1 MKASPDF
8 SLTPFLP
15 AVAFLLFALL
25 PAQAQNSLDEVH
37 VAPRSDLESV
47 SGSSPSTGPPLR
59 SAGGVIKKT
68 VDLVLVP
75 VTITDTRD
83 HPIIGLAKDNFQLFE
98 GKKRQQIARFSDED
112 TAVSLG
118 IVLDVS
124 SSMSSKM
131 ERATEAML
139 DFCRLANPQD
149 EFFLITFANQAE
161 LLQDFT
167 TRTDDIQAKLL
178 TLVPKGSTA
187 LLDAVYL
194 GLSHMRQARYDR
206 RALFII
212 SDGGDNHSRYTEGEV
227 KSMARE
233 AGVAI
238 YSVALFDRNAPTR
251 EEILGPELLEDI
263 ADVTGGSSY
272 AVESPNVVPALAERV
287 SDELRR
293 QYVLAYRPQE
303 TPKDGKWHHIRIKLT
318 LPRGIPPLLVRAKP
332 GYYAPTR

>member
-59 SAGGVIKKT
+59 SAGAVIKKT
-68 VDLVLVP
+68 VELVLVP

-83 HPIIGLAKDNFQLFE
+83 HPIIGLGKDNFQLFE
-98 GKKRQQIARFSDED
+98 GKKRQQIDHFSDED
-112 TAVSLG
+112 TAVSVG
-118 IVLDVS
+118 IVLDTS

-131 ERATEAML
+131 DRATEALL

-149 EFFLITFANQAE
+149 EFFLITFSNRTE

-167 TRTDDIQAKLL
+167 TRTEDIQARLL
-178 TLVPKGSTA
+178 TIVPKGSTA

-233 AGVAI
+233 AAVTI
-238 YSVALFDRNAPTR
+238 YSIAMFDRNAPTR
-251 EEILGPELLEDI
+251 EEIFGPVLLEDI
-263 ADVTGGSSY
+263 ADVTGGNSY
-272 AVESPNVVPALAERV
+272 AVESPNVLPGLAQRI

-303 TPKDGKWHHIRIKLT
+303 TPRDGKWHHIRIKLS